1 MKQKGLVMNAKLA
14 VKDGASSVTTKVLEE
29 KWGNPLLSEGF
40 TVMPN
45 IIFQHQKALKLKPL
59 DVLVLLHLV
68 AYWWKADEPPR
79 PAKGTI
85 ANALDVDPRTVQ
97 RAVEKM
103 EKLGYI
109 KRIARKASA
118 GDNLP
123 NSYDLRGLVKAAT
136 KHALDQKNK
145 KASRLK
151 EDKDMLSTPTAFNL
165 IKGGKVK

>member
-29 KWGNPLLSEGF
+29 KWGNTLLSEGF

-85 ANALDVDPRTVQ
+85 ANALDVDHERFSG
-97 RAVEKM
+97 R
-103 EKLGYI
+103 L
-109 KRIARKASA
+109 
-118 GDNLP
+118 
-123 NSYDLRGLVKAAT
+123 
-136 KHALDQKNK
+136 K
-145 KASRLK
+145 KWKSSGTSSASRAGPALATTCPIV
-151 EDKDMLSTPTAFNL
+151 MT
-165 IKGGKVK
+165 

>member
-1 MKQKGLVMNAKLA
+1 MSAKP
-14 VKDGASSVTTKVLEE
+14 VNEGASSTAKKVLEE
-29 KWGNPLLSEGF
+29 KWGSPLLSEGF

-45 IIFQHQKALKLKPL
+45 IVFQHQKALKLKPL
-59 DVLVLLHLV
+59 DVLILLHLI
-68 AYWWKADEPPR
+68 AYWWKANEPPR

-85 ANALDVDPRTVQ
+85 AMALNVDPRTVQ

-123 NSYDLRGLVKAAT
+123 NGYDLRGLVKAAT
-136 KHALDQKNK
+136 KHALEQKNR
-145 KASRLK
+145 KADRVK
-151 EDKDMLSTPTAFNL
+151 EDNARRSAPTAFNL
-165 IKGGKVK
+165 IKGGKSR